1 MPIKWCWWVMTEQMW
16 EGFAGFFLFFSTCHR
31 MGSERANC
39 SFGSCG
45 PCWKEA
51 TIWATI
57 HAVGNAS
64 DLIRLWRL
72 LMDEGITYQLLEIVI
87 WMIDDSCSWYGAP
100 RWVCFCIYLICM
112 HCFCFFFKS
121 YSWENKRYDFDG
133 YCTCQLN
140 SCCAMSALHWPDL
153 SQALPALRCPLA
165 CHCPMCSW
173 LWRRWGT

>member
-1 MPIKWCWWVMTEQMW
+1 MLMSHDRTDVRRSC
-16 EGFAGFFLFFSTCHR
+16 GLFSLFSPPAIEW
-31 MGSERANC
+31 GLKGANC

-64 DLIRLWRL
+64 DLIRLWRW

-100 RWVCFCIYLICM
+100 RWL
-112 HCFCFFFKS
+112 FFLHISHWHALLLVFFNS

-133 YCTCQLN
+133 YCTCQLHN
-140 SCCAMSALHWPDL
+140 VRSTIGPI
-153 SQALPALRCPLA
+153 
-165 CHCPMCSW
+165 
-173 LWRRWGT
+173 